1 MKTSR
6 RNSRSQA
13 LQVLYQL
20 DVQKSLGLHQGL
32 EYFREN
38 FDTTGAQR
46 QFVEKLLVGVSNHVV
61 EIDKI
66 IAEAADHWRVDRM
79 SMVDRNILRLGV
91 FELCHCD
98 DIPSTVTINEMVE
111 LAKEFG
117 EDQTKN
123 FVNAILDR
131 VRLTHPIASK
141 AE

>member
-20 DVQKSLGLHQGL
+20 DVQKSLGLSQGL
-32 EYFREN
+32 EYFRAH
-38 FDTTGAQR
+38 FDTTGSER
-46 QFVEKLLVGVSNHVV
+46 QFVEKLLVGVSNHVG

-66 IAEAADHWRVDRM
+66 IAEAANHWRIDRM

-98 DIPSTVTINEMVE
+98 DIPATVTINEMVE

-131 VRLTHPIASK
+131 VRLTHPIAGK
-141 AE
+141 VE